1 VLKRLQAMLKTPF
14 AEGSDIGANE
24 SLEYYLTAV
33 SLERI
38 ADHATKMAH
47 CVPMLA
53 GESVPGEILDS
64 ISEASTLSNDIMQL
78 AMDALAKFDATLAEK
93 AIGTKSRQIPIL
105 KSVEAMALDLNAHVA
120 LPLYCIIN
128 SIDRV
133 ADYGM
138 NIAEVAINLAVAK
151 SNG

>member
-1 VLKRLQAMLKTPF
+1 MVATPF
-14 AEGSDIGANE
+14 SEASDIAANE

-38 ADHATKMAH
+38 ADHGTKIAR
-47 CVPMLA
+47 CVLTLA
-53 GESVPGEILDS
+53 GGPVPEEVRNS
-64 ISEASTLSNDIMQL
+64 INEASILSNTVIQL
-78 AMDALAKFDATLAEK
+78 AMDALSKLDTTLAEQ
-93 AIGTKSRQIPIL
+93 AISAKGRQTPVL
-105 KSVEAMALDLNAHVA
+105 KRLEEMTLDLDARAA
-120 LPLYCIIN
+120 LPIYCIIN

-151 SNG
+151 SNR